1 MNATDLFTQLNTM
14 YQPLSRTDEGMK
26 AWHSAFNEAF
36 GGYDDEVINRAYKL
50 ILDSHKNQRC
60 PNVAEVADAIAKVL
74 HADPEI
80 APAHAKR
87 IEADET
93 SSEHAAMIVS
103 SSEHGR
109 RATQGGYAAILEEI
123 IVSRNLGL
131 NTITNEIHAD
141 CVRISMDFT
150 LEMNKLETMKTDGAL
165 NVGLRACYNLGREI
179 DQRGIKRQHHFE
191 EAHDIQR

>member
-26 AWHSAFNEAF
+26 AWHSAFDEAF
-36 GGYDDEVINRAYKL
+36 GGYTDEVINRAYKL
-50 ILDSHKNQRC
+50 ILDNHKFQRC

-74 HADPEI
+74 HADPEL
-80 APAHAKR
+80 APALAKR
-87 IEADET
+87 IEQEET
-93 SSEHAAMIVS
+93 SAQHAAMIVS

-123 IVSRNLGL
+123 IVTRNLGL
-131 NTITNEIHAD
+131 NSITQEIHAD

-150 LEMNKLETMKTDGAL
+150 LEMNKLETLKADGGL
-165 NVGLRACYNLGREI
+165 NVGLRACYNLGRSI
-179 DQRGIKRQHHFE
+179 DERGIKRQLHFE
-191 EAHDIQR
+191 EAHDIER